1 MRSPASGRASVSHL
15 AQFIIVACLCTS
27 LLNAS
32 PLPVGTP
39 LSTPSSHGSQ
49 PQSLSQFSKRMELA
63 AAHGTEAASIVTH
76 NSAETANTAKSHSNT
91 PNLKVL
97 HASSSGVD
105 SAEDSQAVD
114 STTAGL
120 SKIGTAPEQSQPPTK
135 EALASDTKDVDVGPE
150 AAAADNG
157 LTTTAEPHK
166 PAEADKIANEKPAGQ
181 VVEAPVTAPESSLL
195 TTPDQNA
202 AKPAEGEKIASEKPA
217 GEVVEAPTT
226 VNSEPESSPPT
237 TSDQNAVKPAT
248 DDTSSRT
255 PTTTADPKGAATP
268 ASADATTS
276 AALQAS
282 SSGNDGK
289 TVDGTAGVSNV
300 DATLH
305 PDLIRTEKS
314 GSQDG
319 PGEDP
324 TGLAYYPVDFFRLGR
339 IANTNPA
346 GRSGV
351 ARPLKYS
358 ASTGTA
364 SEKSGSQDG
373 LDLFEDLMSLDH
385 DPAQLPREVMEYLE
399 LVLPG
404 FKSAARSKLAG
415 QPKNSASAPSGS
427 DQLRADAAATTFDNA
442 HDLAPNVAPEASH
455 VKTGTA
461 SEKSGSQ
468 DGLVDDPISLDHDSV
483 KILRGVKNYLDAVL
497 ELVSP
502 RSKWA
507 GRSNLARQPEDSA
520 SAGPDAAATTFDNV
534 HGLAPDVVPEAS
546 HVETS
551 TASEKSG
558 SQDGLVDDTMS
569 LDHDSAQ
576 FRRDVKNYVDLVL
589 KSVSPRSKWA
599 GRSNLARQPEDSAS
613 AGPDAA
619 ATTFDNVH
627 GLAPDVAPEAS
638 HVETSIASEKSG
650 SQDGLVDDPMS
661 LDHDSVKFLRG
672 VKNYVDLVL
681 ESVSPQSKWAGRPKL
696 AGQPEDSASAGS
708 VSDQPRSNAA
718 ATTFDNVHDLAPD
731 VAPEASH
738 VETDSLKL
746 EQDASSETKK
756 RKIKLNPIPE
766 TREFKPDSA
775 IERDWDTFQS
785 EGENKQAVLKASGA
799 PPPRGILKK
808 NGLSHVVATPTKA
821 AEPMTTTPAT
831 QAASDASRVN
841 ADPVTE
847 VNPANTLESS
857 GSPPPPGIHNQD
869 GTSHVVALPS
879 EAAEPITATPAT
891 QAASDASRVNP
902 DPVTEVNSANTLDS
916 AGSPPHPGIQNQPP
930 KEADKNLDPI
940 VTVKSVNPD
949 PATGKFPASTTPKEA
964 PKPITTTPAA
974 QEASDA
980 SRFKPDSAGTPSMFK
995 KINLKKYLTKAWW
1008 TKFWRKITGF
1018 RRSRS
1023 ATKVR
1028 PEVGPEAVKPAA

>member
-1 MRSPASGRASVSHL
+1 MQSPNVEEWIPRRAPGAERETSGRPPTFFGGVGEVDRTDAILYVNLASTGNRGVDLIGQSAPAATDIGLEDKPGSGRPREEILLGPPPTEGEPGELGGSHSLLEAGYALKFADTQRRAADLEDHRIPSLVARLTADPSQHIGGQREETCIAGRPDTNGGSPVLGSAPDPAGPDKFGFRNLGSATSTGPARLIWGVSAQTIIMKPFRRLHSVRPSALFCRISSSEGL
-15 AQFIIVACLCTS
+15 AGWVQETGGMDVLFIIVACLCTS

-120 SKIGTAPEQSQPPTK
+120 SKIGTAPEQSQPPTSK

-305 PDLIRTEKS
+305 PDLIQKEIYHDAITDFPETPTGTEKS

-324 TGLAYYPVDFFRLGR
+324 TGLAYYPVDFC
-339 IANTNPA
+339 
-346 GRSGV
+346 
-351 ARPLKYS
+351 
-358 ASTGTA
+358 TA

-483 KILRGVKNYLDAVL
+483 KILRGVKNY
-497 ELVSP
+497 
-502 RSKWA
+502 
-507 GRSNLARQPEDSA
+507 
-520 SAGPDAAATTFDNV
+520 
-534 HGLAPDVVPEAS
+534 
-546 HVETS
+546 
-551 TASEKSG
+551 
-558 SQDGLVDDTMS
+558 
-569 LDHDSAQ
+569 
-576 FRRDVKNYVDLVL
+576 
-589 KSVSPRSKWA
+589 
-599 GRSNLARQPEDSAS
+599 
-613 AGPDAA
+613 
-619 ATTFDNVH
+619 
-627 GLAPDVAPEAS
+627 
-638 HVETSIASEKSG
+638 
-650 SQDGLVDDPMS
+650 
-661 LDHDSVKFLRG
+661 
-672 VKNYVDLVL
+672 VDLVL

-738 VETDSLKL
+738 VET
-746 EQDASSETKK
+746 
-756 RKIKLNPIPE
+756 
-766 TREFKPDSA
+766 
-775 IERDWDTFQS
+775 
-785 EGENKQAVLKASGA
+785 
-799 PPPRGILKK
+799 
-808 NGLSHVVATPTKA
+808 ATPTKA
-821 AEPMTTTPAT
+821 AEPMTT
-831 QAASDASRVN
+831 
-841 ADPVTE
+841 
-847 VNPANTLESS
+847 
-857 GSPPPPGIHNQD
+857 
-869 GTSHVVALPS
+869 
-879 EAAEPITATPAT
+879 TPAT

-949 PATGKFPASTTPKEA
+949 PATGKFPASNSAGSPTPPEIHNQDDTSHVVATPKEA

-995 KINLKKYLTKAWW
+995 KI
-1008 TKFWRKITGF
+1008 
-1018 RRSRS
+1018 RSS
-1023 ATKVR
+1023 QSYFPLAI
-1028 PEVGPEAVKPAA
+1028 

>member
-468 DGLVDDPISLDHDSV
+468 DGLVDDP
-483 KILRGVKNYLDAVL
+483 
-497 ELVSP
+497 
-502 RSKWA
+502 
-507 GRSNLARQPEDSA
+507 
-520 SAGPDAAATTFDNV
+520 
-534 HGLAPDVVPEAS
+534 
-546 HVETS
+546 
-551 TASEKSG
+551 
-558 SQDGLVDDTMS
+558 
-569 LDHDSAQ
+569 
-576 FRRDVKNYVDLVL
+576 
-589 KSVSPRSKWA
+589 
-599 GRSNLARQPEDSAS
+599 
-613 AGPDAA
+613 
-619 ATTFDNVH
+619 
-627 GLAPDVAPEAS
+627 
-638 HVETSIASEKSG
+638 
-650 SQDGLVDDPMS
+650 MS
-661 LDHDSVKFLRG
+661 LDHDSVKFVLRG

-995 KINLKKYLTKAWW
+995 KINLKKY
-1008 TKFWRKITGF
+1008 R
-1018 RRSRS
+1018 
-1023 ATKVR
+1023 
-1028 PEVGPEAVKPAA
+1028 E